1 VPPSRLVPVRR
12 RAGARRGPFQLRPPP
27 AAAAVEEVQARWQG
41 QQAQAQEARA
51 EAEAPPP
58 SPPVR
63 GRVAARAQRPALQ
76 PLWRAEDPAV
86 ACGPRGRQDAV
97 QRVRRPLQ
105 VGPAPPRVP
114 PGVQP
119 HVREQHPLQLPPQ
132 GPRDAPQEGGRHG
145 CHRRAGRGVVLS
157 LCPPCQRR
165 RLATQRWLYIFF
177 PRT

>member
-1 VPPSRLVPVRR
+1 M
-12 RAGARRGPFQLRPPP
+12 RAVNGGDDTG
-27 AAAAVEEVQARWQG
+27 EGE
-41 QQAQAQEARA
+41 
-51 EAEAPPP
+51 
-58 SPPVR
+58 
-63 GRVAARAQRPALQ
+63 AQRPALQ

-165 RLATQRWLYIFF
+165 SRKEGGMEAGHAAVAVHFFSPDVIALY
-177 PRT
+177 RT